1 MSKSWV
7 HHHVLPGLR
16 ESGAVAT
23 EVVTKSVEGVRR
35 VAGLSWELLP
45 LTAARARHADPL
57 ALEKRDLAVLL
68 SVCEAL
74 FGPGWAP
81 VGKPETPPGLL
92 AARRGRGA
100 AAERLGLLRLV
111 LAARPDGSV
120 RLVGGGVKAGFDR
133 ADATVAQLVGC
144 SMEEAARV
152 VDGLVGQGLLEVSGR
167 GVAGARVKVVVPA
180 VAAAH
185 GRFAEGLRVV
195 REEMQED
202 VEPGDDG
209 SVGQGMVCVHCA
221 SGVDAEDPANP
232 GEGWEQPA
240 FFLVLEG
247 GLLDVDGA
255 FRVQE
260 AAEVSVAAPDC
271 ASDLGE
277 RGAEE
282 VVDGRADGAA
292 LHADH
297 ASVVTQ
303 AGFVSASSRF
313 SGEAVSGC
321 SPLPGRAYER
331 EDRSGSAPMDLV
343 GESGGSGGPL
353 RGELQQDLDVSRQR
367 RQASVAGAT
376 VPLRWS
382 LPRGLERV
390 LSPVWSEW
398 ARIGH
403 AGGRHRVRAAVRA
416 ELVRLG
422 GIVGLEQAPV
432 VLAERLERRLA
443 AQCGQPVRD
452 PVGWLLGRGL
462 PQRAECYATGCDDRV
477 RMETGLVCPSCE
489 LLIEDRRALRHQVA
503 RAVTE
508 ELPRLEPE
516 AFRAEVEARLG
527 REVARQAAAAA
538 VRWEQ
543 AAGERARRE
552 EAWARRREERAA
564 AEAELAARAC
574 TGCGVPEA
582 GGLCLTCSQ
591 RRAARQSLEQA
602 AQFATVAVGPVDAPG
617 AAARLAGCLAL
628 LEAEA
633 GQTGRRLRG
642 EGLPEAVVA
651 WQVRELAEQICGRE
665 RARALQVLLDGPQA
679 RVESERVAL
688 IERMRRREEPEVRA
702 AAGEAARRCAEA
714 LLAHRLGE
722 VRAAVQ
728 GPVRERSGGWR
739 ERMARCADLPLEG
752 EAPVPSARVAEGS
765 GAVSAA

>member
-1 MSKSWV
+1 M
-7 HHHVLPGLR
+7 
-16 ESGAVAT
+16 
-23 EVVTKSVEGVRR
+23 
-35 VAGLSWELLP
+35 AGLSWELLP
-45 LTAARARHADPL
+45 LTAARARRTDPL

-68 SVCEAL
+68 SLCEAL

-81 VGKPETPPGLL
+81 VGKPVTPPGRL

-100 AAERLGLLRLV
+100 AAERLGVLRLV

-120 RLVGGGVKAGFDR
+120 RLVGGAVKAGFDR
-133 ADATVAQLVGC
+133 ADATVAQLMGC
-144 SMEEAARV
+144 SLDEAARV
-152 VDGLVGQGLLEVSGR
+152 VDGLVGQGLIEVPGR

-185 GRFAEGLRVV
+185 GRSAEGLRVV
-195 REEMQED
+195 REEVQED
-202 VEPGDDG
+202 VEPSDDDG
-209 SVGQGMVCVHCA
+209 QGLVCVHCA
-221 SGVDAEDPANP
+221 AGVDAEDPADP

-255 FRVQE
+255 LRVQE
-260 AAEVSVAAPDC
+260 DAEASVAAPDR
-271 ASDLGE
+271 ASDLEEQGVD
-277 RGAEE
+277 E
-282 VVDGRADGAA
+282 VVDGGAGGAA

-303 AGFVSASSRF
+303 GGLGAASSRF
-313 SGEAVSGC
+313 SGEAVSGS
-321 SPLPGRAYER
+321 SPSPGRAYER
-331 EDRSGSAPMDLV
+331 EDRSGSGPVGLV
-343 GESGGSGGPL
+343 GEPGGSAGPL
-353 RGELQQDLDVSRQR
+353 RGEQQQDLAVGRKR
-367 RQASVAGAT
+367 GQAPVVGMPVT
-376 VPLRWS
+376 LRWS
-382 LPRGLERV
+382 LPRGLEQV
-390 LSPVWSEW
+390 LSPVSREW

-452 PVGWLLGRGL
+452 PVGWLVGRGL

-477 RMETGLVCPSCE
+477 RMDTGLVCPSCE

-527 REVARQAAAAA
+527 REAARQAAAAA
-538 VRWEQ
+538 VRREQ
-543 AAGERARRE
+543 AAGDRARRE

-564 AEAELAARAC
+564 VEAELATQAC

-591 RRAARQSLEQA
+591 ERAARQSLEQA
-602 AQFATVAVGPVDAPG
+602 AQFAAVAVGPVDAPG
-617 AAARLAGCLAL
+617 AAVRLAGCLAL

-633 GQTGRRLRG
+633 GQTGQRLRG

-679 RVESERVAL
+679 RVEGERVAT

-714 LLAHRLGE
+714 LLAQRLGE

-739 ERMARCADLPLEG
+739 ERMARCADLPLDG
-752 EAPVPSARVAEGS
+752 DVLPLARVDEGS
-765 GAVSAA
+765 GAVRAA